1 MLQAAQSLGATEILI
16 TDLVQERLNVAKELG
31 ATHTLL
37 LGRDD
42 KAEDITARIQKI
54 MSESP
59 DRSIDCCGAESST
72 RLAIYV
78 SAAQYARFL
87 IIPILYNYIYDRLR
101 VLEEL
106 LS

>member
-1 MLQAAQSLGATEILI
+1 MGATEILI

-42 KAEDITARIQKI
+42 KAEDIKERIHKI

-78 SAAQYARFL
+78 RAGLYHQFF
-87 IIPILYNYIYDRLR
+87 IIPILCNPICDRLR
-101 VLEEL
+101 VPEEL
-106 LS
+106 LSL

>member
-87 IIPILYNYIYDRLR
+87 IIPTL
-101 VLEEL
+101 
-106 LS
+106 